1 MWVGFYVY
9 YSLSPSKKCN
19 LHTFLSL
26 FPIDTG
32 IKTGVQTLYLR
43 DNTKSLGEHSVKK
56 KNNKVFSTDD
66 LPVGKLKFIPME
78 NLQIL
83 Y

>member
-1 MWVGFYVY
+1 M
-9 YSLSPSKKCN
+9 
-19 LHTFLSL
+19 FLSL

-32 IKTGVQTLYLR
+32 IKTGVQTLCLR

-66 LPVGKLKFIPME
+66 LPVGKLKFIPLE